1 MKLKGENIM
10 EDKLKKFDPILVACT
25 VAGFLGVDKF
35 YKKSYVW
42 GAVKLIFSTGSL
54 VLFLTLGPGIKVL
67 FAITLF
73 LAILWSFLDLIF
85 ALASS
90 YEINPFKYFSGG
102 DEEEEDEEE
111 EDMPPFKV
119 PEPIVTTEAP
129 MAPIKEEPP
138 VVVPPVQETPA
149 EPTPVVEEE
158 PVKEEPVVEEKP
170 EPVQEKPEPV
180 QEKPVKEE
188 KPKEQ
193 APAFDENTYHI
204 EENKDE
210 KNPNYKKWGIR
221 KEGSNRTMKYFDTQ
235 KDAIEQAKTMA
246 ENNDGSVYVQ
256 KRDGGYRKV

>member
-1 MKLKGENIM
+1 M

-149 EPTPVVEEE
+149 EPTPVVEEKPE
-158 PVKEEPVVEEKP
+158 PVQEKP

-246 ENNDGSVYVQ
+246 ANNDGSVYVH

>member
-1 MKLKGENIM
+1 MENNP
-10 EDKLKKFDPILVACT
+10 KKFDLILVACT

-54 VLFLTLGPGIKVL
+54 VLFLTLGPGIKVF

-73 LAILWSFLDLIF
+73 FAILWSFLDLIF
-85 ALASS
+85 ALASN

-102 DEEEEDEEE
+102 EEEDDEEED
-111 EDMPPFKV
+111 DIPPIKV
-119 PEPIVTTEAP
+119 PEPIVTMEAP

-138 VVVPPVQETPA
+138 VVVPPVQEEPKVEVPPA
-149 EPTPVVEEE
+149 VEEATIKEAPVEEQAPPVVEDKPE
-158 PVKEEPVVEEKP
+158 PVEEKP
-170 EPVQEKPEPV
+170 KPVEKEKPE
-180 QEKPVKEE
+180 KEV
-188 KPKEQ
+188 PQ
-193 APAFDENTYHI
+193 FDENTYHV

-235 KDAIEQAKTMA
+235 KDAIDQAKTMA
-246 ENNDGSVYVQ
+246 QNNDGSVIAH
-256 KRDGGYRKV
+256 KREGGYRKV